1 MKSFL
6 PRCIF
11 IFAMLQQSIRQ
22 TAASP
27 DTELNSCEGDIL
39 LLLDSSGSVTTSEFS
54 SFLSF
59 AASLLHPFTL
69 GRGHVRVALL
79 LVGTTPH
86 LEFSLDV
93 HSNQESLLRAL
104 QSVNQQQGDT
114 NTKAAIEVAQR
125 LLSEAD
131 GDVPKVLLWLTDGVQ
146 TGDVEKAMSELKAR
160 GVYVLIVYTIH
171 GNHQVLQRV
180 ATPPLESHLYSVDM
194 ESIDI
199 ITDDLR
205 EAIIKI
211 ICAERLSVVR
221 LTSHSAVLQWRP
233 VLAADSGHYEL
244 SYKAVDDQH
253 SGKTT
258 VLPSSS
264 SQTELIQL
272 QPDTTYTASLRPE
285 SNQRLHS
292 TLSVQFT
299 TLPDVL
305 SPAEVTL
312 SDPGPRQVRVSWGP
326 LQPDRVQR
334 YTLEYGAIPS
344 GRVHT
349 VDVSNQKSSVF
360 LRNLEPGTR
369 YLITVSA
376 LHRDGKERAM
386 SVRAC
391 TQEEARPA
399 LTDLRLTL
407 TDRQEGNEVQASWET
422 NTEGLKGYWVSWERK
437 GSQNSQSERS
447 PSTAYLPP
455 SPPSVRL
462 PHLAPNSRVCVS
474 PVYSSGRGDGIC
486 CTAKTNSR

>member
-1 MKSFL
+1 HSRPKNLYCFFITVVYYISFKYYD
-6 PRCIF
+6 F
-11 IFAMLQQSIRQ
+11 V
-22 TAASP
+22 
-27 DTELNSCEGDIL
+27 LNCCEGDIL

-59 AASLLHPFTL
+59 AASLLYPFTL

-114 NTKAAIEVAQR
+114 NTKSAIEVAQR

-171 GNHQVLQRV
+171 GNHRVLQRV

-211 ICAERLSVVR
+211 IRAERLSVVR

-264 SQTELIQL
+264 SQAELTQL

-299 TLPDVL
+299 TL
-305 SPAEVTL
+305 PAEVTL

-391 TQEEARPA
+391 TQEARPA

-455 SPPSVRL
+455 SPSSVRL
-462 PHLAPNSRVCVS
+462 AHLAPNSRVCVS